1 MRFEVSSKVFSNSPK
16 SAPEFNPASSIPQLK
31 ELNQVSNTAAK
42 LVSEFVGMALL
53 ACVVV
58 GSGIMGTNLS
68 TDPGVAL
75 LINTISTIFALAI
88 LILILG
94 PISGAHFNPA
104 VTLVSLAN
112 KTMQAKDALAFI
124 GVQVAGAITGAI
136 VANAM
141 FDLAV
146 IQISETGRVTAG
158 KLLGEVIA
166 TAGLIIVIGVLI
178 ARAQTSLIPIVV
190 AGWIGSAYFFTS
202 STSFANPAITIGR
215 VFSDTFAGIAPSSVL
230 PFIAAQLIGAALG
243 MFVVKAVTKA
253 S

>member
-1 MRFEVSSKVFSNSPK
+1 MPS
-16 SAPEFNPASSIPQLK
+16 
-31 ELNQVSNTAAK
+31 TAAK
-42 LVSEFVGMALL
+42 LASEFVGMALL

-68 TDPGVAL
+68 PDAGVAL
-75 LINTISTIFALAI
+75 LINTVSTIFALAI

-104 VTLVSLAN
+104 VTLVSLFN
-112 KTMQAKDALAFI
+112 KSMQAKDALAYIAVQI
-124 GVQVAGAITGAI
+124 GGAITGAI

-146 IQISETGRVTAG
+146 IQISQNERVTTG
-158 KLLGEVIA
+158 KLIGEVIA
-166 TAGLIIVIGVLI
+166 TAGLIIVIGVLV
-178 ARAQTSLIPIVV
+178 ARAQTSLIPVVV

-202 STSFANPAITIGR
+202 STSFANPAITVGR

-230 PFIAAQLIGAALG
+230 PFVAAQLVGAALG
-243 MFVVKAVTKA
+243 LFVVKAVTKV

>member
-1 MRFEVSSKVFSNSPK
+1 MPS
-16 SAPEFNPASSIPQLK
+16 
-31 ELNQVSNTAAK
+31 TAAK
-42 LVSEFVGMALL
+42 LFSEFVGMALL

-68 TDPGVAL
+68 ADPGVAL

-112 KTMQAKDALAFI
+112 KTMQAKDALAYI
-124 GVQVAGAITGAI
+124 VVQVAGAITGAI

-146 IQISETGRVTAG
+146 IQISQNERVTTG
-158 KLLGEVIA
+158 KLIGEVIA

-178 ARAQTSLIPIVV
+178 DRAQTSVIPVVV

-202 STSFANPAITIGR
+202 STSFANPAITVGR
-215 VFSDTFAGIAPSSVL
+215 VFSDTFAGIAPISLL
-230 PFIAAQLIGAALG
+230 PFIGAQLVGAVIG
-243 MFVVKAVTKA
+243 MFVVKSIAKTN
-253 S
+253 

>member
-1 MRFEVSSKVFSNSPK
+1 MPS
-16 SAPEFNPASSIPQLK
+16 
-31 ELNQVSNTAAK
+31 TAAK
-42 LVSEFVGMALL
+42 LISEFVGMALL

-68 TDPGVAL
+68 ADPGVAL

-94 PISGAHFNPA
+94 PIGGAHFNPA

-112 KTMQAKDALAFI
+112 KTMQAKDALGYIA
-124 GVQVAGAITGAI
+124 VQVAGAITGAI

-146 IQISETGRVTAG
+146 IQISQNERVTTG
-158 KLLGEVIA
+158 KLIGEVIA
-166 TAGLIIVIGVLI
+166 TAGLIIVIGALI
-178 ARAQTSLIPIVV
+178 TREQTTLIPVVV

-215 VFSDTFAGIAPSSVL
+215 VFSDTFAGIAPISVL
-230 PFIAAQLIGAALG
+230 PFIVAQLIGAALG
-243 MFVVKAVTKA
+243 MFIVKSLAKVK
-253 S
+253 

>member
-1 MRFEVSSKVFSNSPK
+1 MPS
-16 SAPEFNPASSIPQLK
+16 
-31 ELNQVSNTAAK
+31 TAAK
-42 LVSEFVGMALL
+42 LISEFVGMALL

-68 TDPGVAL
+68 ADPGVAL

-112 KTMQAKDALAFI
+112 KTMQAKEALGYIA
-124 GVQVAGAITGAI
+124 VQVAGAITGAL

-141 FDLAV
+141 FDLVV
-146 IQISETGRVTAG
+146 IQISQKDRATTG
-158 KLLGEVIA
+158 KLIGEVIA

-178 ARAQTSLIPIVV
+178 DRAQTSVIPVVV

-230 PFIAAQLIGAALG
+230 PFIVAQLIGAALG
-243 MFVVKAVTKA
+243 MFVVKSIAKVK
-253 S
+253 

>member
-1 MRFEVSSKVFSNSPK
+1 MKVEDKSKVLSNSH
-16 SAPEFNPASSIPQLK
+16 PQVK
-31 ELNQVSNTAAK
+31 ELIQVPSTAAK

-68 TDPGVAL
+68 ADPGVAL

-104 VTLVSLAN
+104 VTLVSLVN
-112 KTMQAKDALAFI
+112 KTMQTKDALAYI
-124 GVQVAGAITGAI
+124 AVQVAGAITGAI

-141 FDLAV
+141 FDLAL
-146 IQISETGRVTAG
+146 IQISKTDRITVG

-166 TAGLIIVIGVLI
+166 TAGLILVIGVLI
-178 ARAQTSLIPIVV
+178 DRAQTSLIPVVV

-230 PFIAAQLIGAALG
+230 PFIVAQLVGATIGL
-243 MFVVKAVTKA
+243 FVVKAIAKVK
-253 S
+253 

>member
-1 MRFEVSSKVFSNSPK
+1 MPS
-16 SAPEFNPASSIPQLK
+16 
-31 ELNQVSNTAAK
+31 TAAK
-42 LVSEFVGMALL
+42 LISEFVGMALL

-68 TDPGVAL
+68 ADPGVAL

-112 KTMQAKDALAFI
+112 KTMQVKDALGYIA
-124 GVQVAGAITGAI
+124 VQVAGAITGAI

-146 IQISETGRVTAG
+146 IQISQNERVTSG
-158 KLLGEVIA
+158 KLIGEVIA
-166 TAGLIIVIGVLI
+166 TAGLIIVIGALI
-178 ARAQTSLIPIVV
+178 TREQATLIPVVV

-215 VFSDTFAGIAPSSVL
+215 VFSDTFAGIAPISVL
-230 PFIAAQLIGAALG
+230 PFIVAQLIGAALG
-243 MFVVKAVTKA
+243 VFVVKSLAKVK
-253 S
+253 

>member
-1 MRFEVSSKVFSNSPK
+1 MPS
-16 SAPEFNPASSIPQLK
+16 
-31 ELNQVSNTAAK
+31 TAAK
-42 LVSEFVGMALL
+42 LISEFVGMALL

-68 TDPGVAL
+68 ADAGVAL

-104 VTLVSLAN
+104 VTVVSLAN
-112 KTMQAKDALAFI
+112 KTMQAKDALAYI
-124 GVQVAGAITGAI
+124 VVQVAGAITGAM

-146 IQISETGRVTAG
+146 IQISQNERVTTG
-158 KLLGEVIA
+158 KLIGEVIA

-178 ARAQTSLIPIVV
+178 DRAQTGVIPVVV

-215 VFSDTFAGIAPSSVL
+215 VFSDTFAGIAPISVL
-230 PFIAAQLIGAALG
+230 PFIGAQLVGAVIG
-243 MFVVKAVTKA
+243 MFVVKSIAKTN
-253 S
+253 

>member
-1 MRFEVSSKVFSNSPK
+1 MSS
-16 SAPEFNPASSIPQLK
+16 
-31 ELNQVSNTAAK
+31 TAAK
-42 LVSEFVGMALL
+42 LISEFVGMALL

-68 TDPGVAL
+68 ADPGVAL

-112 KTMQAKDALAFI
+112 KTMQAKEALGYIA
-124 GVQVAGAITGAI
+124 VQVAGAITGAI

-146 IQISETGRVTAG
+146 IQISQNERVTTG
-158 KLLGEVIA
+158 KLIGEVIA
-166 TAGLIIVIGVLI
+166 TAGLIIVIGALI
-178 ARAQTSLIPIVV
+178 TREQTTLIPVVV

-215 VFSDTFAGIAPSSVL
+215 VFSDTFAGIAPISVL
-230 PFIAAQLIGAALG
+230 PFIVAQLIGAALG
-243 MFVVKAVTKA
+243 VFVVKSLAKVK
-253 S
+253 

>member
-1 MRFEVSSKVFSNSPK
+1 MPNTPT
-16 SAPEFNPASSIPQLK
+16 
-31 ELNQVSNTAAK
+31 TAAK

-68 TDPGVAL
+68 PDAGVAL
-75 LINTISTIFALAI
+75 LINTVSTIFALAI

-104 VTLVSLAN
+104 VTLVSLFN
-112 KTMQAKDALAFI
+112 KSMQAKDAIAYI
-124 GVQVAGAITGAI
+124 AVQIVGAITGAI

-146 IQISETGRVTAG
+146 IQISGTERITVG
-158 KLLGEVIA
+158 KLIGEVIA
-166 TAGLIIVIGVLI
+166 TAGLITVIGVLV
-178 ARAQTSLIPIVV
+178 ARAQTTLIPVV
-190 AGWIGSAYFFTS
+190 VSGWIGSAYFFTS

-215 VFSDTFAGIAPSSVL
+215 VFSDTFAGIAPSSVA
-230 PFIAAQLIGAALG
+230 PFIAAQLVGAALG
-243 MFVVKAVTKA
+243 LFVVKAVTKV